1 MIKNNYFY
9 LITFIYAI
17 SLWSCSSEQMEE
29 VETPVT
35 FSICLDNDKT
45 HSRAISDGT
54 SVDQL
59 MYAVYT
65 TDGVPVI
72 QKQTMNNAGKIGT
85 EEGLDLIVTVRKG
98 LEYKLVCWAQN
109 SQCNAYTVSDDMQ
122 KVAIDYQGANNDELR
137 DAFFGIS
144 EPFSANDKKLEVK
157 LKRPFAQVNVGAH
170 PFEWKYVKEHHQ
182 FNITQSGIAIK
193 GIANVLNLL
202 DGTVSGTV
210 DVNFDPAPLPAD
222 RLYIDVDENG
232 ADEEYIYVSMSYVL
246 ASDTETEHDV
256 DVFFCNESGQMVMLN
271 KRQEQ
276 DPEETKEGHTG
287 KIKIQRNRQSNIVG
301 QVLTSSGEL
310 EIIQSPEGSNETTN

>member
-1 MIKNNYFY
+1 MIKNNIIY

-17 SLWSCSSEQMEE
+17 GMWSCSSDQLEE
-29 VETPVT
+29 TAIPVT
-35 FSICLDNDKT
+35 LTICLDDSMT

-65 TDGVPVI
+65 TDGTPVI
-72 QKQTMNNAGKIGT
+72 QKQTMNNVGKIGT
-85 EEGLDLIVTVRKG
+85 EEGLDIVVTVRKG

-109 SQCNAYTVSDDMQ
+109 SQCKAYTVSDDM
-122 KVAIDYQGANNDELR
+122 KELAIDYQGANNDELR

-144 EPFSANDKKLEVK
+144 EPFPAENKRIEVK
-157 LKRPFAQVNVGAH
+157 LKRPFAQINVGAH
-170 PFEWKYVKEHHQ
+170 PFEWKYVKEFHK
-182 FNITQSGIAIK
+182 FDITQSCIAIK

-202 DGTVSGTV
+202 DGTVSGAV
-210 DVNFDPAPLPAD
+210 DVNFAPAPLPSD
-222 RLYIDVDENG
+222 KLYIDVDENG
-232 ADEEYIYVSMSYVL
+232 SDEEYIYVSMSYVL

-256 DVFFCNESGQMVMLN
+256 DFFFCNEAGQMVMLN
-271 KRQEQ
+271 KRPEQ
-276 DPEETKEGHTG
+276 DSEETKEGHTG

-310 EIIQSPEGSNETTN
+310 EFIEPSEEDNGTTN